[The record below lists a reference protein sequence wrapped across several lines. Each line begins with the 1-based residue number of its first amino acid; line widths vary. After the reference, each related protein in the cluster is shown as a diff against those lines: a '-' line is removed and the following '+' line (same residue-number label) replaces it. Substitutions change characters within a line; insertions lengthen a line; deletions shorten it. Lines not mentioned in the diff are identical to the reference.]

1 MIRLIFLFILFGFV
15 QSVTAQKSDVVIIK
29 NKKGHTVKV
38 YGEGSFI
45 RGVTK
50 YGHSVNGFISHI
62 ENDTLAI
69 LHGET
74 ALFKTEMGTVIDT
87 VHRTLKFH
95 YLDFEKLDIDA
106 KTQFGGKKKFV
117 DAYLDKILAIGSIG
131 FIILETVNGLRSSEK
146 FSSNNRWRSIGIAAG
161 VYVVSRGIKKIRT
174 DRNNVKKSYH
184 FMYIK
189 ADEIQ
194 DLIKSDKDI

>member
-1 MIRLIFLFILFGFV
+1 LIRLVLLLILFCSV
-15 QSVTAQKSDVVIIK
+15 QPLVAQKSDVVIIK
-29 NKKGHTVKV
+29 NKKGNTVKV

-87 VHRTLKFH
+87 IHRTMKFH
-95 YLDFEKLDIDA
+95 YLDFQKLDLDA
-106 KTQFGGKKKFV
+106 NTQFGGKNKFV
-117 DAYLDKILAIGSIG
+117 DVYLDKILAIGSLG
-131 FIILETVNGLRSSEK
+131 FIALETVNGLRSSEK

-174 DRNNVKKSYH
+174 SRDNVKKSYY

-189 ADEIQ
+189 ADEIK